1 MKNKISS
8 AITGILLNR
17 ATFSNVPINNLSFVN
32 YFYGNNGVGKST
44 IARLI
49 ESKKNLLWHPDKD
62 ESNYDVLVFNA
73 DFINNN
79 FVGYDNLPG
88 VFILGEENAEAIR
101 RIEELTTEK
110 ELKIKARDAD
120 RARYKSVLEEES
132 MAYEDFQD
140 YCFTV
145 TASLRKCFDQALDGK
160 KQKKS
165 LAEAILSEKSP
176 KEHNIAELEQVYS
189 VAFDENSTSYSELIP
204 VSKSPDI
211 QRRCEEILDKV
222 IISSSDTVFSKFLK
236 ALNASDWVRS
246 GHSHFSDK
254 ANGKCPY
261 CQQKLPSDFEANI
274 ISCFDDQYQQNI
286 NILSRAKIDYQ
297 QETSLILTAL
307 KNNLNQS
314 IPTYDMSLYKEKLS
328 NLEHV
333 YEINNQRLFEKG
345 KEPSREFV
353 FEKDEQ
359 LLIELNAIIA
369 DVNTIIKRNNQV
381 VIEKRA
387 NKLRCKTEIMQH
399 IAFLVADKVKEYKTG
414 VSNLANQKR
423 TIENRGKQLNAE
435 INICA
440 LEIEKLNK
448 HNVNTKFAIDNINK
462 VIETSGFQGFKL
474 REKQGDNNVYEVVRE
489 DGTVA
494 SNLSEGERNFIAF
507 LYFYHL
513 VRGSRND
520 SEFKDKIVVIDDPVS
535 SMDSTALFLVSS
547 IVREMVRVC
556 LNNVEYY
563 NDGENGDYIKQIFI
577 LTHNVYFYKE
587 IVYGQVPKYESTSF
601 YLIRKQGNVSDVK
614 LCVRNSP
621 DAPSALENF
630 SPVQNSYSALWT
642 ELNEVTSSITIQN
655 VMRRILEYYFMQLC
669 GYDGNNVRDIVLG
682 EKNRDKFI
690 KKIEGQKPDMT
701 EYHLAESLLAFITSS
716 HGIMDGLNYVDDCED
731 VDAYRRVFK
740 RIFEVLCQDQHYRM
754 MIGK

>member
-8 AITGILLNR
+8 VISSMLLNR
-17 ATFSNVPINNLSFVN
+17 ATFSNVSINDLSFVN

-49 ESKKNLLWHPDKD
+49 ESRKNLFWNPDKD
-62 ESNYDVLVFNA
+62 ESNYDILVFNT
-73 DFINNN
+73 DFINKN

-88 VFILGEENAEAIR
+88 VFILGEEDAEAIC

-110 ELKIKARDAD
+110 ELKVKTRDAD
-120 RARYKSVLEEES
+120 RVRYKSVQEEES
-132 MAYEDFQD
+132 RVYEDFQD

-145 TASLRKCFDQALDGK
+145 TASVRKCFEKALDGK
-160 KQKKS
+160 KQKKN
-165 LAEAILSEKSP
+165 LAEAILSEKTP
-176 KEHNIAELEQVYS
+176 KEHNLAELRQVYS
-189 VAFDENSTSYSELIP
+189 VAFDENSTSYSELNA
-204 VSKSPDI
+204 VSNSPDI
-211 QRRCEEILDKV
+211 QQRCEEILSKV
-222 IISSSDTVFSKFLK
+222 IISTSDTSFSKFLK

-246 GHSHFSDK
+246 GHYHFSDK

-274 ISCFDDQYQQNI
+274 ISCFDDQYQQDI
-286 NILSRAKIDYQ
+286 NALSSAKTAYL
-297 QETSLILTAL
+297 QETSRILTAL
-307 KNNLNQS
+307 KNNLKQS
-314 IPTYDMSLYKEKLS
+314 TPAYDMSLYQEKLN
-328 NLEHV
+328 NLERV
-333 YEINNQRLFEKG
+333 YEINNQRLLEKG

-353 FEKDEQ
+353 FEKDEP

-369 DVNTIIKRNNQV
+369 NVNKIIKRNNQV
-381 VIEKRA
+381 VAEKRA
-387 NKLRCKTEIMQH
+387 NKIRCKTEIMQY
-399 IAFLVADKVKEYKTG
+399 IAFLVADKVKEYRTSA
-414 VSNLANQKR
+414 SNLGNQKR
-423 TIENRGKQLNAE
+423 TIETGGRKLNAE
-435 INICA
+435 ISACD
-440 LEIEKLNK
+440 LEIQKLNK
-448 HNVNTKFAIDNINK
+448 HNVNTKFAIDNINR

-474 REKQGDNNVYEVVRE
+474 REKKEAINVYEVIRE
-489 DGTVA
+489 DGNVA

-563 NDGENGDYIKQIFI
+563 NDGGNGDYIKQMFI
-577 LTHNVYFYKE
+577 LTHNVYFFKE
-587 IVYGQVPKYESTSF
+587 IVYGQISKYESTSF

-614 LCVRNSP
+614 LCVRKSLEVP
-621 DAPSALENF
+621 TEQENF
-630 SPVQNSYSALWT
+630 SPVQNSYAALWT
-642 ELNEVTSSITIQN
+642 ELNEVSSSVTVQN

-669 GYDGNNVRDIVLG
+669 GYDGNDIRDIVLG
-682 EKNRDKFI
+682 EKNRHKFI
-690 KKIEGQKPDMT
+690 KQVDGQNPDMT
-701 EYHLAESLLAFITSS
+701 EYHLAESLLAFISS
-716 HGIMDGLNYVDDCED
+716 SQGIMDGLNYVDDCED

-740 RIFEVLCQDQHYRM
+740 SIFEILGQDQHYRM
-754 MIGK
+754 MV